1 MQKICLLA
9 HLAILAIFYLKIFV
23 LNNVLNFI
31 LKISVFQ
38 CVTNVESGVNYAN
51 LNYHAQNV
59 FQVIYLKVNVNPNA
73 HLDTIKTNKIYYAL
87 IVWMDA
93 KFVKIYMFAKNVQNR
108 KILSCTKINV

>member
-1 MQKICLLA
+1 MICLLV
-9 HLAILAIFYLKIFV
+9 HLVILGIFYLKIFV

-59 FQVIYLKVNVNPNA
+59 FQVIYLKVNANRNA
-73 HLDTIKTNKIYYAL
+73 RLDTIQTNKICYAL
-87 IVWMDA
+87 IAWMDV

-108 KILSCTKINV
+108 KNLSCTKINV